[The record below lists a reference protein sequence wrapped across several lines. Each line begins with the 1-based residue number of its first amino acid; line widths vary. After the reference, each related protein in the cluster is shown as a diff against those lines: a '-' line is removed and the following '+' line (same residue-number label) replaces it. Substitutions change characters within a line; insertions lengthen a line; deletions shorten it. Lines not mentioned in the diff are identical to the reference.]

1 VSFNLTVFI
10 LAAIEMP
17 HKSARRINS
26 MRLVFPTRIRT
37 ALFAGLLL
45 GGLAVAG
52 AQQPS
57 DQSPPPQPAPSTD
70 PQAPQ
75 TAPPE
80 DQQTA
85 PQADQ
90 QTAAQPSAPQADPQP
105 AAQPSAPQETQ
116 QAAPQADQQPVPQT
130 ASPADNTPADNTKM
144 NERDRNPN
152 EPTAD
157 RQKDNRSDREIT
169 QQVRKAIVKDKS
181 LSTYAHNVKVITQN
195 GTVTLKGPVR
205 SEEEKK
211 AIEAKAAEVAGQDKV
226 TNQLDVKSKD

>member
-1 VSFNLTVFI
+1 
-10 LAAIEMP
+10 M
-17 HKSARRINS
+17 K
-26 MRLVFPTRIRT
+26 LVFPTRIRT

-57 DQSPPPQPAPSTD
+57 DQSAPPQSAPQTD
-70 PQAPQ
+70 QQVPQ
-75 TAPPE
+75 TAPPA

-90 QTAAQPSAPQADPQP
+90 QPAAQQSAPQAN
-105 AAQPSAPQETQ
+105 Q
-116 QAAPQADQQPVPQT
+116 QAAPQADQQPAPQT

-195 GTVTLKGPVR
+195 GMVTLKGPVR

>member
-1 VSFNLTVFI
+1 LLSPGSGVSFNLTVFI

-17 HKSARRINS
+17 HQSARRINS
-26 MRLVFPTRIRT
+26 MRLAFPTRIRT

-57 DQSPPPQPAPSTD
+57 DQSSPPQSAPPTD
-70 PQAPQ
+70 QQAPQ
-75 TAPPE
+75 TA
-80 DQQTA
+80 A
-85 PQADQ
+85 PADQ
-90 QTAAQPSAPQADPQP
+90 QTVPPADQQP
-105 AAQPSAPQETQ
+105 AAQPSAPQANQ
-116 QAAPQADQQPVPQT
+116 QAAPQADQQPAPQS
-130 ASPADNTPADNTKM
+130 ASPADNVPADNTKM

-157 RQKDNRSDREIT
+157 RQKDNRSDRELT

-195 GTVTLKGPVR
+195 GMVTLKGPVR

-226 TNQLDVKSKD
+226 TNQLDVRPKD